1 MELSVIIGIGAFLFF
16 ILYFEFRHIRV
27 IFPTDNV
34 FPAVREKPENIKKYN
49 VIIHLHT
56 QFSFDSLGKPS
67 DIKKAKLDNN
77 IDYVFITDHN
87 NDDYKYFEG
96 EGIFA
101 GIEKNTPE
109 GRVLLIGNK
118 LKAISHPN
126 NLEFEHYRWKGEFSI
141 EYLYELINV
150 KDVIVWKKSLSILTL
165 LKNLFLLP
173 LTRDIY
179 RKWNSLIPLDDWMNL
194 YFTRALGL
202 KYFGGLDHHVKFVY
216 QEHTHGILIPSY
228 NSAFKWLVN
237 RVYSKEDFID
247 KEGILE
253 CIKKGN
259 LIITING
266 ADGYFWASDHRDMLI
281 GLPGDKIIYG
291 SNLNCSVIHNKP
303 VLVVLKRDN
312 NILFITERN
321 EFSYPAEEKGY
332 YHFEVY
338 EYDFKISNIY
348 FGIRPVVITNY
359 FEVVDEIEICVE
371 EFATKNKT
379 SDTEQLATKI

>member
-1 MELSVIIGIGAFLFF
+1 MELIVISIIGLLILF

-27 IFPTDNV
+27 VFPTDEV
-34 FPAVREKPENIKKYN
+34 FPAVREKPENVKKYN

-67 DIKKAKLDNN
+67 DIRKAKIENN
-77 IDYVFITDHN
+77 IDFVFITDHN

-96 EGIFA
+96 DGIFA

-109 GRVLLIGNK
+109 GRVLLIGNE

-126 NLEFEHYRWKGEFSI
+126 NLEFDHYKWRGDFSI

-179 RKWNSLIPLDDWMNL
+179 RKWNSLIPLDNWMEL
-194 YFTRALGL
+194 YFSRALGL

-237 RVYSKEDFID
+237 RVYSRKEFTYKKD
-247 KEGILE
+247 ILE
-253 CIKKGN
+253 SIKRGN
-259 LIITING
+259 LAITMNG
-266 ADGYFWASDHRDMLI
+266 ADGYFWASDHRDMLV
-281 GLPGDKIIYG
+281 GLPGDKIDY
-291 SNLNCSVIHNKP
+291 SSYLNCSIEHKKP
-303 VLVVLKRDN
+303 VLIALKKDN
-312 NILFITERN
+312 NIMFITEKT
-321 EFSYPAEEKGY
+321 EFSYPADEKGY

-338 EYDFKISNIY
+338 EYDFKIGNIY
-348 FGIRPVVITNY
+348 FGVRPVVITNY
-359 FEVVDEIEICVE
+359 FEVVDEIEIYVE
-371 EFATKNKT
+371 E
-379 SDTEQLATKI
+379 LATQI